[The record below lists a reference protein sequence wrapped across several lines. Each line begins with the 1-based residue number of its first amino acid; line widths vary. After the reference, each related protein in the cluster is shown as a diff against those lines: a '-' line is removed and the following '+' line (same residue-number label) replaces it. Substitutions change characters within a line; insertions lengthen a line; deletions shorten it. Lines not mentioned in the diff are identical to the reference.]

1 MYVILF
7 EIRICSNICKSPESK
22 LNMQYKYVKQVGNF
36 SLISTCKVARG
47 KVQNL
52 SIFLIPERGKSIQ
65 VGLTVSSFAYIRE
78 SLDFQDKV
86 NQVDKNYYRIIC
98 TTTCMCE
105 KRIPNC
111 PKNLQTHKIR
121 YYTITYILLEVSR
134 TGRNQNERRVFT
146 FQ

>member
-1 MYVILF
+1 
-7 EIRICSNICKSPESK
+7 
-22 LNMQYKYVKQVGNF
+22 MQYKYVKQVGNF

-111 PKNLQTHKIR
+111 PKNLQTHRIR
-121 YYTITYILLEVSR
+121 YYTISIFCQKFPEREEIKTKGEFLLFNDKSQHYFIIKLR
-134 TGRNQNERRVFT
+134 CH
-146 FQ
+146 